1 MVIKNKLI
9 TAKILTTSEISRIV
23 LEGIGTVFFFYKTY
37 FNNKPHKQN
46 HKPLNIAKH

>member
-23 LEGIGTVFFFYKTY
+23 LEGIGTVFFFIKHILTINHTNKTT
-37 FNNKPHKQN
+37 N
-46 HKPLNIAKH
+46 L